1 MTQKKT
7 PREAGF
13 VRVFV
18 VVANQVSMCTSVCG
32 GCFLVMVL
40 PHLLLI
46 VFFSSS
52 CLRLLALMSG

>member
-7 PREAGF
+7 PREAGL

-18 VVANQVSMCTSVCG
+18 VVASQVSMCTSVCG

-46 VFFSSS
+46 VFCSSS
-52 CLRLLALMSG
+52 CLRLPALMSA

>member
-18 VVANQVSMCTSVCG
+18 VVANQVSVCTSVCSG
-32 GCFLVMVL
+32 FIVLIFL

-46 VFFSSS
+46 VFCSSS